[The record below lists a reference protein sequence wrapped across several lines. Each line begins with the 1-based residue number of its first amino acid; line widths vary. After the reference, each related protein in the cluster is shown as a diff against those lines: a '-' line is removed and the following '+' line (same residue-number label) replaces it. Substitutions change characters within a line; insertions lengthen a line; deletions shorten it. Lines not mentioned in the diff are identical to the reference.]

1 MDGRSALPRLRPVLL
16 VFHLNKKVLITG
28 LEDTIKNPRIAAR
41 RTQKK
46 GLASLRD
53 TRKKRPRIAAR
64 PCAYLVGR
72 GGIEPPTNGLKVR
85 CSTG

>member
-28 LEDTIKNPRIAAR
+28 LEDTKKKPRIAAR
-41 RTQKK
+41 HAKK
-46 GLASLRD
+46 KASHRCETD
-53 TRKKRPRIAAR
+53 AKKRPRIAAR